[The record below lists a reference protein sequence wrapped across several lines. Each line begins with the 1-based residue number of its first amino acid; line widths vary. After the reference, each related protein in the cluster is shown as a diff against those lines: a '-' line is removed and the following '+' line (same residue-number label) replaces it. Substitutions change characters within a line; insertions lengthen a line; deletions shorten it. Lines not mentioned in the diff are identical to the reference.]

1 MRQEESYDVLRLI
14 EHGQICY
21 ISSDNV
27 QGKTL
32 ARHLKYHPVMK
43 KEEIFSLLK
52 DIVGQLELIHRCRGN
67 PCYQYVNPY
76 SIIVADDGRIYF
88 LDMQAE
94 SNREQIVFMQRRDI
108 REYFLPPEE
117 KYYQHASIE
126 LDIYGLGKTIQYIL
140 ASTES
145 EPYLSRR
152 EEHRL
157 QRLISKAMGT
167 QSSHYQNVSEIQKQI
182 PRYKERRKNKSCENR
197 SRIRGKV
204 CVILLLTIVAG
215 GAFFVQQRELKG
227 TKLKKESEIKAV
239 KEVKTVKRQNAN
251 EREEEYLELTMA
263 YFLNVGD
270 TEKSVKCLERIE
282 DKQLVENMKILIRA
296 YEEQEPPKHK
306 EKYKKSLEYL
316 EKILEKRSKISDEK
330 KKQEIQCLVRGYSLL
345 DDEKSNEKVLSLV
358 KEGVQTEYLND
369 STKKELLQYQASTLE
384 KQEKYEEAAKIY
396 TELLETEMQD
406 GNREQLYKKVI
417 QLYESLGRKDIA
429 ADTCVQG
436 MKEFEESEELRLMH
450 IRLMCAEPAVSRE
463 ECAQK
468 IKEYIGKDARIL
480 ESEEFKKLQ
489 REYEIKVEGENIWVG
504 R

>member
-1 MRQEESYDVLRLI
+1 MYQEESYDVLRLI

-27 QGKTL
+27 RGKTL
-32 ARHLKYHPVMK
+32 ARYLKYHPVME
-43 KEEIFSLLK
+43 KEELFSMLK
-52 DIVGQLELIHRCRGN
+52 DIAGQLELIHRCRGN

-76 SIIVADDGRIYF
+76 SIIVAEDGHIYF

-94 SNREQIVFMQRRDI
+94 SNKEQLVFMQRRYI

-140 ASTES
+140 ASAES
-145 EPYLSRR
+145 EPHLNKR

-157 QRLISKAMGT
+157 KRLISKAMGAH
-167 QSSHYQNVSEIQKQI
+167 SSQYQNVSEIQKQI
-182 PRYKERRKNKSCENR
+182 PRYKEKVKKKSYENK
-197 SRIRGKV
+197 IRGKV
-204 CVILLLTIVAG
+204 FVTLLLAVVAG
-215 GAFFVQQRELKG
+215 GGVFIQQRELKV
-227 TKLKKESEIKAV
+227 TKLKKESEIKKV
-239 KEVKTVKRQNAN
+239 KEVKPAERKNVN
-251 EREEEYLELTMA
+251 EKERDEEYLELAMA

-270 TEKSVKCLERIE
+270 TEKSEKCLKKIE
-282 DKQLVENMKILIRA
+282 DKPLAENMKILIQA
-296 YEEQEPPKHK
+296 YEEQEPPEDK

-316 EKILEKRSKISDEK
+316 EKILKKRSEISDEK
-330 KKQEIQCLVRGYSLL
+330 KKQEIQCLVRGYGLL
-345 DDEKSNEKVLSLV
+345 DDEEGNEKVLGFV
-358 KEGVQTEYLND
+358 KEGLQTEYLND
-369 STKKELLQYQASTLE
+369 SMKKELLQYQAAALE
-384 KQEKYEEAAKIY
+384 KQEQYEEAAKIY
-396 TELLETEMQD
+396 AEILETEVQG
-406 GNREQLYKKVI
+406 GNREQLYKKII
-417 QLYESLGRKDIA
+417 QLYESSGRRDMA
-429 ADTCVQG
+429 ADTCMQG

-463 ECAQK
+463 DCAQK
-468 IKEYIGKDARIL
+468 IKEYVGKDARIL